1 MYRLVS
7 QDTMKVFS
15 RAWNWFDGCIRS
27 PLAWV
32 LVGLHAVW
40 FFAALHAM
48 GSPSRAAAQF
58 WDSFQGA
65 DWTIFAGRP
74 FHFHYE
80 PLIVKAFW
88 VADLPALLIAI
99 LPALLITP
107 LIRLAH
113 LGTFET
119 SYVEASEF
127 LIAGSLQWLT
137 IGRRLKVRWLQRKV
151 SRTRE

>member
-1 MYRLVS
+1 
-7 QDTMKVFS
+7 MKIFS
-15 RAWNWFDGCIRS
+15 KTWNWFDGCVRS

-48 GSPSRAAAQF
+48 GPPSRAAAQF
-58 WDSFQGA
+58 WDSFQWA

-74 FHFHYE
+74 FHFHNE
-80 PLIVKAFW
+80 PLIVKALW
-88 VADLPALLIAI
+88 AADLPALLMAI
-99 LPALLITP
+99 LPSLLIAP

-119 SYVEASEF
+119 SYLAAGGF
-127 LIAGSLQWLT
+127 LFAGSLQWLA
-137 IGRRLKVRWLQRKV
+137 IGRRLEVRWHHRNVPKKP
-151 SRTRE
+151 E